1 MSVNTN
7 QETMCKLPDQYFPAE
22 FTPGERT
29 GAGLIVMFFLHPLIT
44 QHTSVTVLMFS
55 DVFGCFRVCPCASG
69 MGRHLVRHDS
79 PIMKEAVKKIKAHRG
94 ISPGSTSEQSHPL
107 FATQI

>member
-1 MSVNTN
+1 MKGSCNMSVNTN

-55 DVFGCFRVCPCASG
+55 DVFGFVHVLPAWD
-69 MGRHLVRHDS
+69 V
-79 PIMKEAVKKIKAHRG
+79 
-94 ISPGSTSEQSHPL
+94 TW
-107 FATQI
+107 